1 MRVAFVVYVEGKAA
15 WTSATIDQ
23 AAQLA
28 QPHLGA
34 GRAVFIE
41 GHNGVGPL
49 RRWIFNPG
57 NEEWVQQSPADE
69 LISSRSKLVSD

>member
-1 MRVAFVVYVEGKAA
+1 MAFVVYVEGKAA

-49 RRWIFNPG
+49 CRWIFNAG
-57 NEEWVQQSPADE
+57 TEAWVQQSPADE
-69 LISSRSKLVSD
+69 LTSSRSGLVSD